1 MCIIQEVWQVLKEGS
16 RLPLVTDDHN
26 DFGPE
31 GMPCLSAK
39 LFWAMEFLGSGEG
52 TGCFI

>member
-1 MCIIQEVWQVLKEGS
+1 MLKEGS
-16 RLPLVTDDHN
+16 HLPLVTDDHV

-31 GMPCLSAK
+31 GTPSLSAK
-39 LFWAMEFLGSGEG
+39 FFWAVEFLGSGEG